1 MTQKHGR
8 GFEADSLLQIAMP
21 MGGIGGGCICL
32 NGIGGIVDFAIRN
45 LPATSALPDGHGFS
59 DAAFAVLHVKGTSPI
74 TRLVEGP
81 LAPERL
87 YDQGLQSQ
95 GFRKG
100 GFEGLPR
107 FANCRFNAAY
117 PFGTAQL
124 SDDAIPLGV
133 SIKGWS
139 PFIPLDDRTTGMP
152 AAVLEYQLT
161 NTSAQPVEYEFS
173 YNLSHLAM
181 GRTGWTG
188 TRNAVIDGGI
198 HFYNTEHPQAETFC
212 SATLSVIGHQPKIK
226 AMWTRG
232 RWFDWIAS
240 LWREL
245 SEGTFRPNAGNTD
258 RDLDGHNGGSILLAG
273 TLSPGESITYP
284 IVITWHCPN
293 VYYSNPEP
301 PCCAPGEDC
310 SAPKPRWRNYPAGQ
324 WANALAVATE
334 LRRDFV
340 TIRDKTS
347 AFAEALHGSTLPAEA
362 IDAIASNLAILKSPT
377 ILRQENGN
385 LWGWEGCFTSS
396 GCCHG
401 SCTHVWNYAQA
412 MPNLFPQ
419 LERTFREQEL
429 QRSMRETGHVI
440 FRSAL
445 PDGPP
450 AGVYIVSGQDHA
462 AADGQLGGI
471 MKVYRDWQIS
481 GDRDWLVRIYPQVQK
496 SLKYCIATWDPD
508 RKGALFE
515 PHHNT
520 YDIEFWGPDGMCTSV
535 YLGALAAMVEM
546 ACEMNDPQI
555 DEYQTLLKKGE
566 KFASENL
573 FNGEYFQQKVMWA
586 ELRDRTFAKLLED
599 EKATDAERL
608 RIMRAEGPS
617 YQYGPGCLSDG
628 VIGMWMAKLY
638 GIDCAMNHDHIRSTL
653 AAIYKHNF
661 KPDLWSHVCTQR
673 PGYANGHEP
682 GLLLCTWPRGG
693 HPTLPFVYS
702 DEVWTGIEYQVASH
716 LIEEGM
722 VEEGLTI
729 VRAAR
734 SRYDGRTRNP
744 FNEYECGNYYARAM
758 ASYALLQS
766 LSGFRYSL
774 AKRTL
779 WFGPKLTTRPW
790 KSFFCTAKAYGSISQ
805 DDRGVNLSLHSGEM
819 EIETLIL
826 TVDGQTKE
834 YAAKRTIT
842 AGKTQQI
849 LLF

>member
-1 MTQKHGR
+1 MTKIPGR
-8 GFEADSLLQIAMP
+8 WFEGGDLLQIAMP
-21 MGGIGGGCICL
+21 MGGIGAGCICL
-32 NGIGGIVDFAIRN
+32 NGIGGIVDFSIRN
-45 LPATSALPDGHGFS
+45 IPATTALPDGHGFT
-59 DAAFAVLHVKGTSPI
+59 DAAFAILHIKGKSPI
-74 TRLVEGP
+74 TRLIEGP

-107 FANCRFNAAY
+107 FADCRFKAAY
-117 PFGTAQL
+117 PFGHVQL
-124 SDDAIPLGV
+124 TDESIPIAV
-133 SIKGWS
+133 DIAGWS
-139 PFIPLDDRTTGMP
+139 PFVPLDDRTTGMP
-152 AAVLEYQLT
+152 AAILEYQLT
-161 NTSAQPVEYEFS
+161 NTSTEPVEYEFS
-173 YNLSHLAM
+173 YNLSHLAL
-181 GRTGWTG
+181 GKAGWKG

-198 HFYNTEHPQAETFC
+198 NYYNTEHPLAETFS
-212 SATLSVIGHQPKIK
+212 SATLSVIGHEPKIK

-258 RDLDGHNGGSILLAG
+258 RDLDGTNGGSILLPG
-273 TLSPGESITYP
+273 KLLPGESITYP

-301 PCCAPGEDC
+301 ACCAPGEDC
-310 SAPKPRWRNYPAGQ
+310 STPKPRWRNDAAGQ
-324 WANALAVATE
+324 WANAAAVAAD
-334 LRRDFV
+334 LRKNFASVRQRTIAFRD
-340 TIRDKTS
+340 
-347 AFAEALHGSTLPAEA
+347 ALHGSTLPAEA
-362 IDAIASNLAILKSPT
+362 IDAIASNLAILKSAT

-385 LWGWEGCFTSS
+385 LWGWEGCFASS

-412 MPNLFPQ
+412 MPHLFPQ
-419 LERTFREQEL
+419 LERTLREQEL
-429 QRSMRETGHVI
+429 ERSMRNTGHVI

-450 AGVYIVSGQDHA
+450 AEVYIVSGQDHA

-481 GDRDWLVRIYPQVQK
+481 GDHAWLARIYPQVQK
-496 SLKYCIATWDPD
+496 SLKYCIKTWDPD
-508 RKGALFE
+508 RNGALFE

-520 YDIEFWGPDGMCTSV
+520 YDIEFWGPDGMCSSV

-546 ACEMNDPQI
+546 ARELNDPEAQQ
-555 DEYQTLLKKGE
+555 YQALLNKG
-566 KFASENL
+566 AQYCGENL

-586 ELRDRTFAKLLED
+586 ELRDRSFAKLLED

-608 RIMRAEGPS
+608 RILKEEGPS

-628 VIGMWMAKLY
+628 VIGMWMARLY
-638 GIDCAMNHDHIRSTL
+638 GIDCAMDHQQIRSTL
-653 AAIYKHNF
+653 AAIFKHNF
-661 KPDLWSHVCTQR
+661 KPDLWSHACTQR

-693 HPTLPFVYS
+693 RPTLPFVYS

-734 SRYDGRTRNP
+734 SRYDGRKRNP

-758 ASYALLQS
+758 ASYALLQA

-774 AKRTL
+774 ARRTL
-779 WFGPKLTTRPW
+779 WFGPKLPTRPW
-790 KSFFCTAKAYGSISQ
+790 KSFFSTATAYGSIGL
-805 DDRGVNLSLHSGEM
+805 DDHGVNFDLHSGELA
-819 EIETLIL
+819 IDTLIL
-826 TVDGQTKE
+826 TIDGNTRE
-834 YAAKRTIT
+834 FPLKRTIT
-842 AGKTQQI
+842 AGKPQQI
-849 LLF
+849 SLF